1 MNLVVFTSALWEM
14 FRANIL
20 QMLVSKLDITI
31 DIASDVSLAA
41 GAKEVLIRLRP
52 QWREVRW
59 KTFTDGITNKLI
71 GGWEEGKKEDM
82 VLVRVYGQG
91 TDMIIDREGEMK
103 NMARMQ
109 GIGLGGKLYA
119 AFNNG
124 ICYQFLAGEVLS
136 SQHVICIAI
145 LDLIRC

>member
-1 MNLVVFTSALWEM
+1 
-14 FRANIL
+14 
-20 QMLVSKLDITI
+20 MLVSKLDITI
-31 DIASDVSLAA
+31 DITSEAGLAA
-41 GAKEVLIRLRP
+41 GAKEVISRLRP
-52 QWREVRW
+52 KWREVKW
-59 KTFTDGITNKLI
+59 KTFNDGITNKLI

-103 NMARMQ
+103 NMSRMQ

-124 ICYQFLAGEVLS
+124 ICYEFLAGEVRP
-136 SQHVICIAI
+136 AY
-145 LDLIRC
+145 

>member
-1 MNLVVFTSALWEM
+1 M
-14 FRANIL
+14 I
-20 QMLVSKLDITI
+20 VSKLDITI
-31 DIASDVSLAA
+31 DIASDASLVA
-41 GAKEVLIRLRP
+41 GAKEVVTHLRP
-52 QWREVRW
+52 KWREVKW

-71 GGWEEGKKEDM
+71 GGWEEGRKEDM

-124 ICYQFLAGEVLS
+124 ICYQFLTGEVPS
-136 SQHVICIAI
+136 N
-145 LDLIRC
+145 

>member
-1 MNLVVFTSALWEM
+1 MAKS
-14 FRANIL
+14 RGIL
-20 QMLVSKLDITI
+20 YIVLSSEYVSDR
-31 DIASDVSLAA
+31 
-41 GAKEVLIRLRP
+41 VLSSKK
-52 QWREVRW
+52 Q
-59 KTFTDGITNKLI
+59 KI

-103 NMARMQ
+103 NMSRMQ

-124 ICYQFLAGEVLS
+124 ICYEFLAGEVRP
-136 SQHVICIAI
+136 A
-145 LDLIRC
+145 